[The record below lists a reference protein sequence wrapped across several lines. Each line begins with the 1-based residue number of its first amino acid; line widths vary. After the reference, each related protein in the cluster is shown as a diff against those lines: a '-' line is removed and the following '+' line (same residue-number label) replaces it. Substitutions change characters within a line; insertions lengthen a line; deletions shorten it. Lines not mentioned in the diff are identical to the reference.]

1 MNQKKLN
8 AMSVDA
14 LFKLYNE
21 VSSALEKRIKSK
33 IGDLQQIVEVLET
46 APSLERID
54 APRRKPYPKVVPK
67 YQNPARPDET
77 WAGRGRTP
85 HWVTELV
92 QSGKNIEDFR
102 ISHHRETEP
111 A

>member
-21 VSSALEKRIKSK
+21 VSFALEKRIKSK
-33 IGDLQQIVEVLET
+33 IDDLQQIAEVLET
-46 APSLERID
+46 APSLQRMD
-54 APRRKPYPKVVPK
+54 APRRRSYPKVAPK

-77 WAGRGRTP
+77 WAGRGRKP

-102 ISHHRETEP
+102 ITRGRETEP